1 MPGLHDDDEE
11 DYSSYALSDLENG
24 QHERLLNTGGD
35 SDTDNYSSSDPGE
48 KSVPSGSPLTEK
60 ILGIRLSA
68 WINGPQPPR
77 PHKIN
82 PIGGPI
88 QTVFADSLK
97 RWVPGTLQRALL
109 ALAFILI
116 WFLSFILVIH
126 IGYSRDGARVRLDC
140 TSSLWPDTQTCGLD
154 GAQCLPFDNHTIPFR
169 CPAYCRDVPVLEP
182 YTIGAEEINYR
193 SLVIGGQAEG
203 KDASSS
209 IYRGDSFICAA
220 AIHAG
225 VISEESGGCG
235 SVSLIGAQEEFVGSE
250 SNGIMSMGFNASFPM
265 SYQFIAN
272 ESSTCTDPQW
282 QAFGVSL
289 TFTTVLSLF
298 TTSSALFFGSVF
310 SSVFFQT
317 ALASDT
323 PDFAS
328 YDDVISSALGR
339 FLPAAF
345 VGLCIYLYCVRY
357 TFRNL
362 QAHFEK
368 TVLWLGGCWFSA
380 VGQELFDKIPISRLT
395 PHDLQ
400 QQPGAIPA
408 LSIILSLIVV
418 IAITQILAFR
428 TEGRLPRY
436 LALYAVFI
444 FGLAVLV
451 SIPRLRLRL
460 HHYVFA
466 LLLLPGT
473 TMQTRPSLLYQ
484 GFLVGLFING
494 IARWGFDSIAQTD
507 LALRG
512 NAKLGSALP
521 VVPAPIIEGNNIT
534 FSLGLDK
541 GYDGF
546 SVVVNDVERFR
557 ALGDEEARFVWTKA
571 QEADVEYFRFGFVKY
586 GRLGGVE
593 LQDYT
598 NAGIWSV
605 GDKTYTEAGTSE
617 FKLE

>member
-1 MPGLHDDDEE
+1 
-11 DYSSYALSDLENG
+11 
-24 QHERLLNTGGD
+24 
-35 SDTDNYSSSDPGE
+35 
-48 KSVPSGSPLTEK
+48 
-60 ILGIRLSA
+60 
-68 WINGPQPPR
+68 
-77 PHKIN
+77 
-82 PIGGPI
+82 
-88 QTVFADSLK
+88 
-97 RWVPGTLQRALL
+97 
-109 ALAFILI
+109 
-116 WFLSFILVIH
+116 
-126 IGYSRDGARVRLDC
+126 
-140 TSSLWPDTQTCGLD
+140 
-154 GAQCLPFDNHTIPFR
+154 
-169 CPAYCRDVPVLEP
+169 
-182 YTIGAEEINYR
+182 
-193 SLVIGGQAEG
+193 
-203 KDASSS
+203 
-209 IYRGDSFICAA
+209 
-220 AIHAG
+220 
-225 VISEESGGCG
+225 
-235 SVSLIGAQEEFVGSE
+235 
-250 SNGIMSMGFNASFPM
+250 MSMGFNASFPM
-265 SYQFIAN
+265 SYQFTTNGA
-272 ESSTCTDPQW
+272 SSCTDPQW

-298 TTSSALFFGSVF
+298 TTSSALFFGCVF

-362 QAHFEK
+362 QAQFEK
-368 TVLWLGGCWFSA
+368 TILWLGACWFSA

-400 QQPGAIPA
+400 QQPGAITA
-408 LSIILSLIVV
+408 LSIILSLILV
-418 IAITQILAFR
+418 ISITQILAFR
-428 TEGRLPRY
+428 TEGRLGRY

-451 SIPRLRLRL
+451 AIPRLRLRL

-484 GFLVGLFING
+484 GFLVGLFVNG

-521 VVPAPIIEGNNIT
+521 AIPAPIMEGNNIT
-534 FSLGLDK
+534 FSLDLDQE
-541 GYDGF
+541 YDGI
-546 SVVVNDVERFR
+546 SVLVNDVERFR
-557 ALGDEEARFVWTKA
+557 ALGDEEVTFTWTKA
-571 QEADVEYFRFGFVKY
+571 EGEEVEYFRFGFVKY

-598 NAGIWSV
+598 NAGMWAAENW
-605 GDKTYTEAGTSE
+605 TYVEDGAS
-617 FKLE
+617 

>member
-1 MPGLHDDDEE
+1 MSPFHDDSE
-11 DYSSYALSDLENG
+11 DDPTSYALSDLENG
-24 QHERLLNTGGD
+24 QHERLLNTEDD
-35 SDTDNYSSSDPGE
+35 SDADNYSGSDSGE
-48 KSVPSGSPLTEK
+48 KLVPPGRSITEK

-77 PHKIN
+77 PHKIE
-82 PIGGPI
+82 PIGGSI
-88 QTVFADSLK
+88 QNIFSDSLK
-97 RWVPGTLQRALL
+97 RWVPESRQRALL
-109 ALAFILI
+109 ALAFVVV

-126 IGYSRDGARVRLDC
+126 IGYSRDGDRVRLDC

-154 GAQCLPFDNHTIPFR
+154 GAQCLPFDNHSIPFR

-193 SLVIGGQAEG
+193 SLVIGGQTEG
-203 KDASSS
+203 EGAPSS
-209 IYRGDSFICAA
+209 IYRGDSYICAA

-225 VISEESGGCG
+225 VISERAGGCG
-235 SVSLIGAQEEFVGSE
+235 SVSLIGTQKEFVGSE

-265 SYQFIAN
+265 SYQFTTNGA
-272 ESSTCTDPQW
+272 SSCTDPQW

-298 TTSSALFFGSVF
+298 TTSSALFFGCVF

-362 QAHFEK
+362 QAQFEK
-368 TVLWLGGCWFSA
+368 TILWLGACWFSA

-400 QQPGAIPA
+400 QQPGAITA
-408 LSIILSLIVV
+408 LSIIVSLILV
-418 IAITQILAFR
+418 ISITQILAFR
-428 TEGRLPRY
+428 TEGRLGRY

-444 FGLAVLV
+444 FGLTVLV
-451 SIPRLRLRL
+451 AIPRLRLRL

-484 GFLVGLFING
+484 GFLVGLFVNG

-521 VVPAPIIEGNNIT
+521 AIPAPIMEGNNIT
-534 FSLGLDK
+534 FSLDLDQE
-541 GYDGF
+541 YDGI
-546 SVVVNDVERFR
+546 SVLVNDVERFR
-557 ALGDEEARFVWTKA
+557 ALGDEEVTFTWTKA
-571 QEADVEYFRFGFVKY
+571 EGEEVEYFRFGFVKY

-598 NAGIWSV
+598 NAGMWAAENW
-605 GDKTYTEAGTSE
+605 TYVEDGAS
-617 FKLE
+617 

>member
-1 MPGLHDDDEE
+1 MPPFHDDAE
-11 DYSSYALSDLENG
+11 DDPTSYALSDLENG
-24 QHERLLNTGGD
+24 QHERLLNTEDD
-35 SDTDNYSSSDPGE
+35 SDADNYSGSDSGE
-48 KSVPSGSPLTEK
+48 KLVPPGRSITEK

-77 PHKIN
+77 PHKIE
-82 PIGGPI
+82 PIGGSI
-88 QTVFADSLK
+88 QNIFSDSLK
-97 RWVPGTLQRALL
+97 RWVPESRQRALL
-109 ALAFILI
+109 ALAFVVV

-126 IGYSRDGARVRLDC
+126 IGYSRDGDRVRLDC

-154 GAQCLPFDNHTIPFR
+154 GAQCLPFDNHSIPFR

-203 KDASSS
+203 EGAPSS
-209 IYRGDSFICAA
+209 IYRGDSYICAA

-225 VISEESGGCG
+225 VISEGAGGCG
-235 SVSLIGAQEEFVGSE
+235 SVSLIGTQKEFVGSE

-265 SYQFIAN
+265 SYQFTTNGA
-272 ESSTCTDPQW
+272 SSCTDPQW

-298 TTSSALFFGSVF
+298 TTSSALFFGCVF

-345 VGLCIYLYCVRY
+345 VGLCMYLYCVRY

-362 QAHFEK
+362 QAQFEK
-368 TVLWLGGCWFSA
+368 TILWLGACWFSA

-400 QQPGAIPA
+400 QQPGAITA
-408 LSIILSLIVV
+408 LSIIVSLILV
-418 IAITQILAFR
+418 ISITQILAFR
-428 TEGRLPRY
+428 TEGRLGRY

-444 FGLAVLV
+444 FGLTVLV
-451 SIPRLRLRL
+451 AIPRLRLRL

-484 GFLVGLFING
+484 GFLVGLFVNG

-521 VVPAPIIEGNNIT
+521 AIPAPIMEGNNIT
-534 FSLGLDK
+534 FSLDLDQE
-541 GYDGF
+541 YDGI
-546 SVVVNDVERFR
+546 SVLVNDVERFR
-557 ALGDEEARFVWTKA
+557 ALGDEEVTFTWTKA
-571 QEADVEYFRFGFVKY
+571 EGEEVEYFRFGFVKY

-598 NAGIWSV
+598 NAGMWAAENW
-605 GDKTYTEAGTSE
+605 TYVEDGAS
-617 FKLE
+617 

>member
-1 MPGLHDDDEE
+1 MPPFHDDAE
-11 DYSSYALSDLENG
+11 DDPTSYALSDLENG
-24 QHERLLNTGGD
+24 QHERLLNTEDD
-35 SDTDNYSSSDPGE
+35 SDADNYSGSDSGE
-48 KSVPSGSPLTEK
+48 KLVPPGRSITEK

-77 PHKIN
+77 PHKIE
-82 PIGGPI
+82 PIGGSI
-88 QTVFADSLK
+88 QNIFSDSLK
-97 RWVPGTLQRALL
+97 RWVPESRQRALL
-109 ALAFILI
+109 ALAFVVV

-126 IGYSRDGARVRLDC
+126 IGYSRDGDRVRLDC

-154 GAQCLPFDNHTIPFR
+154 GAQCLPFDNHSIPFR

-203 KDASSS
+203 EGAPSS
-209 IYRGDSFICAA
+209 IYRGDSYICAA

-225 VISEESGGCG
+225 VISEGAGGCG
-235 SVSLIGAQEEFVGSE
+235 SVSLIGTQKEFVGSE

-265 SYQFIAN
+265 SYQFTTNGA
-272 ESSTCTDPQW
+272 SSCTDPQW

-298 TTSSALFFGSVF
+298 TASSALFFGCVF

-362 QAHFEK
+362 QAQFEK
-368 TVLWLGGCWFSA
+368 TILWLGACWFSA

-400 QQPGAIPA
+400 QQPGAITA
-408 LSIILSLIVV
+408 LSIIVSLILV
-418 IAITQILAFR
+418 ISITQILAFR
-428 TEGRLPRY
+428 TEGRLGRY

-444 FGLAVLV
+444 FGLTVLV
-451 SIPRLRLRL
+451 AIPRLRLRL

-484 GFLVGLFING
+484 GFLVGLFVNG

-521 VVPAPIIEGNNIT
+521 AIPAPIMEGNNIT
-534 FSLGLDK
+534 FSLDLDQE
-541 GYDGF
+541 YDGI
-546 SVVVNDVERFR
+546 SVLVNDVERFR
-557 ALGDEEARFVWTKA
+557 ALGDEEVTFTWTKA
-571 QEADVEYFRFGFVKY
+571 EGEEVEYFRFGFVKY

-598 NAGIWSV
+598 NAGMWAAENW
-605 GDKTYTEAGTSE
+605 TYVEDGAS
-617 FKLE
+617 

>member
-1 MPGLHDDDEE
+1 MI
-11 DYSSYALSDLENG
+11 
-24 QHERLLNTGGD
+24 Q
-35 SDTDNYSSSDPGE
+35 
-48 KSVPSGSPLTEK
+48 SPAHYC
-60 ILGIRLSA
+60 R
-68 WINGPQPPR
+68 
-77 PHKIN
+77 
-82 PIGGPI
+82 
-88 QTVFADSLK
+88 
-97 RWVPGTLQRALL
+97 
-109 ALAFILI
+109 
-116 WFLSFILVIH
+116 
-126 IGYSRDGARVRLDC
+126 
-140 TSSLWPDTQTCGLD
+140 PDTQTCGLN

-182 YTIGAEEINYR
+182 YTIGVEEINYQ
-193 SLVIGGQAEG
+193 SLVIGGPADG
-203 KDASSS
+203 DPTSPG
-209 IYRGDSFICAA
+209 IYRGDSYICAA

-225 VISEESGGCG
+225 VISEESGGCA
-235 SVSLIGAQEEFVGSE
+235 SVSLIGTQNGFAASE
-250 SNGIMSMGFNASFPM
+250 SHGITSNGFNASFPM
-265 SYQFIAN
+265 SYRFTAN
-272 ESSTCTDPQW
+272 EASSCTDPQW
-282 QAFGVSL
+282 RAFGVSV
-289 TFTTVLSLF
+289 TFTTILSLF

-362 QAHFEK
+362 QAQFEK

-408 LSIILSLIVV
+408 LVIILLLILV
-418 IAITQILAFR
+418 ISATQILAFR
-428 TEGRLPRY
+428 IEGRLPRY

-444 FGLAVLV
+444 SGLAVLI
-451 SIPRLRLRL
+451 SLPRLRLRL

-494 IARWGFDSIAQTD
+494 IARWGFDSIVQTD

-521 VVPAPIIEGNNIT
+521 VVPAPTILGNNIT
-534 FSLGLDK
+534 FSLDLDN
-541 GYDGF
+541 GYDGI
-546 SVVVNDVERFR
+546 SVLVNDVERFR
-557 ALGDEEARFVWTKA
+557 ALGDDRANFTWTRA
-571 QEADVEYFRFGFVKY
+571 EGDEVEYFRFGFVKY
-586 GRLGGVE
+586 GRLGGVL

-598 NAGIWSV
+598 EAGIWTAENW
-605 GDKTYTEAGTSE
+605 TYMQNGQRTIE
-617 FKLE
+617 